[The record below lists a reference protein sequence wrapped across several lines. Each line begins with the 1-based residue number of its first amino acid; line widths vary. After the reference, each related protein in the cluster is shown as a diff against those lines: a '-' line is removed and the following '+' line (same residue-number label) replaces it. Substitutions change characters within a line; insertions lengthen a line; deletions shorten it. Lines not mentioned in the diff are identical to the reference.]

1 MNAIPA
7 VLSVSHSIGLCIL
20 IGVIILCLEI
30 LYHRKKDERERKNA
44 RKRFWEKEA
53 EANSVR
59 KKDITFLNYIDIPLE
74 SLPFIHTD
82 DDELN
87 EYQNIVKD
95 LAGKRILNLGGISN
109 TDLKLEYGPAN
120 LPELMQYDDNYN
132 TLTATLAKWGS
143 RLASIGMSDRAI
155 MVLEYSIDI
164 GSDVNLAYYTLADEY
179 RKKGRTS
186 DIDELIKKAEKLDS
200 IMKKAILEKLNTIR
214 SYID

>member
-30 LYHRKKDERERKNA
+30 LYHRKKDEREKNNS
-44 RKRFWEKEA
+44 RKRCWEKEA

-143 RLASIGMSDRAI
+143 RLASIGMSDRA
-155 MVLEYSIDI
+155 
-164 GSDVNLAYYTLADEY
+164 
-179 RKKGRTS
+179 S
-186 DIDELIKKAEKLDS
+186 DIDKLIKKAEKLDS